1 MADVLWGTMT
11 AGVAAGVC
19 FIFAAMGFFCS
30 SRFAE
35 IVSRMSLL
43 PRVDRYRRLI
53 EVIAETRRSHSSVR
67 SVRPLWHG

>member
-11 AGVAAGVC
+11 AGVAAAVC

-43 PRVDRYRRLI
+43 RELIRYTRLI

-67 SVRPLWHG
+67 SVQPSSHG